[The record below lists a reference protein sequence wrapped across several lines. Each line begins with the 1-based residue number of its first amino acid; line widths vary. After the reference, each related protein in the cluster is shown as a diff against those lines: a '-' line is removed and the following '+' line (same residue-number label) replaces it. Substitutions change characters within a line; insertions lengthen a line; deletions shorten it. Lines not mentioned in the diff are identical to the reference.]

1 MKSLL
6 ILLRLGLLCC
16 IFFFSGNAFS
26 QTTEK
31 ESKHAKKSSK
41 KTGRTLYGQAS
52 YYSNSFNG
60 RKTST
65 GEKFDQKKFTAA
77 CNALPLGTWI
87 QVTNLRNGKIAV
99 VKTNDRLHPKTKRLV
114 DLTRAAAQKLGFISA
129 GLTRV
134 KVVVLD
140 QTLYK

>member
-1 MKSLL
+1 MFYSSAVRKTFVCLYILCITCLKTVAADSL
-6 ILLRLGLLCC
+6 
-16 IFFFSGNAFS
+16 
-26 QTTEK
+26 TVV
-31 ESKHAKKSSK
+31 K

-52 YYSNSFNG
+52 FYADKFSGKKTASGEVFNHN
-60 RKTST
+60 KY
-65 GEKFDQKKFTAA
+65 TAA

-99 VKTNDRLHPKTKRLV
+99 VKTNDRLHPKTKRLI
-114 DLTRAAAQKLGFISA
+114 DLTSAAAKKLGFIKA

-140 QTLYK
+140 QSLYKKLH